1 MTAVQTFGKKALA
14 TFMALVVACAVAMV
28 PALTVN
34 TSEAQAASISSVAK
48 KGGSGS
54 AATKLKKIATYE
66 KKFAYASLYSITKK
80 THLTK
85 MSNKG
90 ITKYAKWMAK
100 NGKGSCY
107 HYAALFAKA
116 AKKATGCKVR
126 VGVGASSLSKY
137 HAWAEVKVSGK
148 WRIYDPLMSK
158 SKGGHIGV
166 KRGSV
171 KADYNYF
178 SGAKYTTVK

>member
-1 MTAVQTFGKKALA
+1 MTAVKTISKKALA
-14 TFMALVVACAVAMV
+14 VFVALAVATTMAML

-34 TSEAQAASISSVAK
+34 AAHADAASISSVAK

-54 AATKLKKIATYE
+54 AAKKLKRIAKYE
-66 KKFAYASLYSITKK
+66 KKYGYSSLYSITGKIK
-80 THLTK
+80 LAK
-85 MSNKG
+85 MSNKT

-126 VGVGASSLSKY
+126 VGVGASSLSNN

-148 WRIYDPLMSK
+148 WRVYDPLMSK
-158 SKGGHIGV
+158 NKGGHIGV
-166 KRGSV
+166 KRGAV
-171 KADYNYF
+171 KADYNSYR
-178 SGAKYTTVK
+178 GVKYTTVK

>member
-1 MTAVQTFGKKALA
+1 MTAVTTFGKKTLA
-14 TFMALVVACAVAMV
+14 VFMALAVATCV
-28 PALTVN
+28 ALTPALTVN
-34 TSEAQAASISSVAK
+34 TDTANAASISSVAK

-54 AATKLKKIATYE
+54 AAKKLKKIAKYE
-66 KKFAYASLYSITKK
+66 KKFGYASLYSINRK
-80 THLTK
+80 THLAK
-85 MSNKG
+85 MSNKT

-126 VGVGASSLSKY
+126 VGVGKSSLSSN

-148 WRIYDPLMSK
+148 WRVYDPLMSK
-158 SKGGHIGV
+158 NRGGHIGV
-166 KRGSV
+166 KRGAV
-171 KADYNYF
+171 KADYNNF
-178 SGAKYTTVK
+178 NGVKYTTVK